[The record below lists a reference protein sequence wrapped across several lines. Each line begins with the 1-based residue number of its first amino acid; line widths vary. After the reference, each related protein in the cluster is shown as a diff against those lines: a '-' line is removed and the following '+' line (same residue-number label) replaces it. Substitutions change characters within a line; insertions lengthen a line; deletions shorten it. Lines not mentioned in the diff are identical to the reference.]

1 MLMMRGIVLPLSAAV
16 GRPEAESAS
25 PASEKSPDELYGDST
40 NRGRIFQKCEGRAMA
55 VMEPMREAVKSMQSD
70 VCRVKRKRSG
80 LRIRRWV
87 LAWCENSI
95 KSAVWIYQGTDSTVS
110 GRWEELQGCS
120 WDRDV
125 EIDSMTMSVELF
137 LLSSVAMCC
146 APGPTKS
153 RPLMMPV

>member
-16 GRPEAESAS
+16 GRPEAEAAS

-40 NRGRIFQKCEGRAMA
+40 DRGRISQKCEGRAMA
-55 VMEPMREAVKSMQSD
+55 VMGPMREASKSMQGN

-80 LRIRRWV
+80 LQIRRWV

-95 KSAVWIYQGTDSTVS
+95 KSVVWIYRGIDPTIS
-110 GRWEELQGCS
+110 GRWEQEQGCS

-125 EIDSMTMSVELF
+125 EIQSITMSVGLF
-137 LLSSVAMCC
+137 LLFSVAMCC